1 MQSSLTI
8 LNTYDILTTPEAFL
22 AAITKL
28 AARVE
33 VEGHRGVLSYRFF
46 CAPDLMQARAV
57 IDYSGPEAW
66 IGHHDIAMSWPEMN
80 ALHQAARLV
89 EVTFLGEVTPE
100 IQDWISRSTLRARLI
115 TGFSDAAGFHR

>member
-8 LNTYDILTTPEAFL
+8 LNTYDILSTPEAFL

-28 AARVE
+28 AARVQ

-57 IDYSGPEAW
+57 IDYAGPEAW
-66 IGHHDIAMSWPEMN
+66 IGHHDIAMSWPEMH

-89 EVTFLGEVTPE
+89 EVTFLGDVTPE
-100 IQDWISRSTLRARLI
+100 ILDWISRSALRARLI
-115 TGFSDAAGFHR
+115 TGFVDAAGFYR